1 MRTKFNRRRPLIVTP
16 IYLRENINFNS
27 LFNRN
32 GSSETDDFCKV
43 EIVELD
49 VKIDCPDYCANL
61 RVLISSNEST
71 KINPE
76 KISTELSHSLFSVKI
91 RW

>member
-1 MRTKFNRRRPLIVTP
+1 MRTKFSRRRPLIVTP

-27 LFNRN
+27 VFNRN
-32 GSSETDDFCKV
+32 GSSGTD

-49 VKIDCPDYCANL
+49 VKIDCPDYRVNL
-61 RVLISSNEST
+61 RVLMISSNEST

-76 KISTELSHSLFSVKI
+76 KISTELSDCLFSVKI

>member
-27 LFNRN
+27 VFNRN
-32 GSSETDDFCKV
+32 GSSGTD

-49 VKIDCPDYCANL
+49 VKIDCPDYCVNL
-61 RVLISSNEST
+61 RVLMISSNEST

-76 KISTELSHSLFSVKI
+76 KISTELSDCLFSVKI